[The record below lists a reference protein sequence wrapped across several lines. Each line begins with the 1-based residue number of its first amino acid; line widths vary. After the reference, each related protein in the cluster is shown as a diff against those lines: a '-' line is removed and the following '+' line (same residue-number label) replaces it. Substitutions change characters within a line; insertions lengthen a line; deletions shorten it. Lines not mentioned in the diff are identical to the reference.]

1 MTKIKQTASKNERFV
16 LDDQRN
22 VFDKLHPELPSE
34 PAFYMN
40 PYTNKPY
47 DDESRLRTGVLFR
60 RLECLIPQLVRGNG
74 RKRDRKTFS
83 YEICGLLSDI
93 IQASH
98 LAAEYN
104 MARAVDIGAGRGLD
118 PGDGVSSM
126 TVRNSLEPAEM
137 LILRARKILSFESKY
152 GRYTVC
158 FAKALKGYWPAVHE
172 WRPLAKTVSAAIAK
186 LQMRCKYVNAV
197 AK

>member
-1 MTKIKQTASKNERFV
+1 VRISLQHRPKG
-16 LDDQRN
+16 
-22 VFDKLHPELPSE
+22 KLKH
-34 PAFYMN
+34 
-40 PYTNKPY
+40 
-47 DDESRLRTGVLFR
+47 
-60 RLECLIPQLVRGNG
+60 
-74 RKRDRKTFS
+74 RKT
-83 YEICGLLSDI
+83 EIRELTSISIFIDDVERLLRDMYGDTDGNDLGAVL
-93 IQASH
+93 QAITSTIVALSTYILPD

-158 FAKALKGYWPAVHE
+158 FAKALKEYWPAVHE

-197 AK
+197 AQ

>member
-1 MTKIKQTASKNERFV
+1 MSKKRSLNGPNTDAR
-16 LDDQRN
+16 DQLSPDRHIRLAPHGRSIQSTWCG
-22 VFDKLHPELPSE
+22 VGRRRKAGRLP
-34 PAFYMN
+34 
-40 PYTNKPY
+40 
-47 DDESRLRTGVLFR
+47 D
-60 RLECLIPQLVRGNG
+60 
-74 RKRDRKTFS
+74 
-83 YEICGLLSDI
+83 
-93 IQASH
+93 

-137 LILRARKILSFESKY
+137 LILRARRILSFESEY

-158 FAKALKGYWPAVHE
+158 FAKALKEYWPAVHE

-197 AK
+197 AQ